1 MQHFDSNNAD
11 NAQPTRIKDGSANKR
26 WWEKKVDDDDAPSL
40 PQPNRQ
46 PEGRSQAP
54 STAPDNSSQQPPPP
68 PQQRSPLR
76 RANIPQEPMQ
86 APSAPDLTP
95 PPKPDARAP
104 GSNKRWWEDINRRQG
119 HNAPV
124 PPEIQ
129 PEPPAAAP
137 EPRQQPQASSGAFKR
152 ATAQP
157 AENNAAEARPS
168 GAFGRASVN
177 NVDAAPRGAFGRADN
192 NNNEDPPLARVNSPR
207 SGSVRPEALDD
218 DDAMAQ
224 EAPAPASQPSKRKGL
239 FGKPSP
245 QPVME
250 DEDDLI
256 EDAPAPVASASS
268 AKRKGL
274 FGRAAPK
281 SAPAPEPD
289 YADEEEVMDEP
300 VQELSSSIPKPRGAR
315 VESKKGPRVAAPNN
329 AFAHLAQAKPK
340 SKLGERKPM
349 KMPPGPVKA
358 AYDMDA
364 ASAEQQRLH
373 QAQQR
378 KVAARNTK
386 SFVRRITGPV
396 IVVGAC
402 AALLWTGLVEIVIT
416 PGLGLKVNVPAPLQP
431 VVAKA
436 APVFEQMSQR
446 VSESAQPMVTRV
458 VEMFTIPTPTPSPGR
473 NFGFANGASNAAPA
487 PAEKTIPVNTPAP

>member
-11 NAQPTRIKDGSANKR
+11 NGQPNRIKDGSANKR
-26 WWEKKVDDDDAPSL
+26 WWEKKVDDDDAPSQ

-46 PEGRSQAP
+46 PEGRPHAP
-54 STAPDNSSQQPPPP
+54 TAAPDNSSQQPPPP
-68 PQQRSPLR
+68 PQRSPLR
-76 RANIPQEPMQ
+76 RANTPQNPMQ

-95 PPKPDARAP
+95 PPTPDI

-119 HNAPV
+119 HNTPV

-129 PEPPAAAP
+129 PEPAAAP
-137 EPRQQPQASSGAFKR
+137 EPRQQPQPQAPRGAFKR
-152 ATAQP
+152 A
-157 AENNAAEARPS
+157 AAEPAGS
-168 GAFGRASVN
+168 GAFGRANAVN
-177 NVDAAPRGAFGRADN
+177 AVAAPGGAFGRA
-192 NNNEDPPLARVNSPR
+192 NESRDETAAPARAHSPR
-207 SGSVRPEALDD
+207 RDSVRPEIHTDD
-218 DDAMAQ
+218 NSMAP
-224 EAPAPASQPSKRKGL
+224 EAPAPAPQPAKRKGL
-239 FGKPSP
+239 FGKPAP
-245 QPVME
+245 QPIME

-256 EDAPAPVASASS
+256 EDVPAPVAKDAP
-268 AKRKGL
+268 AKRKSL

-281 SAPAPEPD
+281 QAPAPEPE
-289 YADEEEVMDEP
+289 YADEEAEMDES
-300 VQELSSSIPKPRGAR
+300 VQELSTSIPKPRGAR
-315 VESKKGPRVAAPNN
+315 VESKKGPRATAPNN
-329 AFAHLAQAKPK
+329 AFAHLAQARPK
-340 SKLGERKPM
+340 SELDERKLM

-358 AYDMDA
+358 AYDLDA

-416 PGLGLKVNVPAPLQP
+416 PALGLKVNVPAPLQP
-431 VVAKA
+431 AVAKA
-436 APVFEQMSQR
+436 LPVFEQVSQR

-473 NFGFANGASNAAPA
+473 SFDFASGASNAAPA
-487 PAEKTIPVNTPAP
+487 PAPAEETIPVNTPVP